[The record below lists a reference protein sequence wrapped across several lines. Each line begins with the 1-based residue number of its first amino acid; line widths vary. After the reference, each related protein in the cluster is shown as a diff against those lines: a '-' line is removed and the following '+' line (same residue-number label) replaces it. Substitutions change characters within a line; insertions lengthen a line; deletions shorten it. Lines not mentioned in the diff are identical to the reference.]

1 MVKLRTK
8 LINNTDKKLT
18 IFEQSSNG
26 AQTFVALLYPRD
38 VPTTTLTTTDVP
50 AKDDPTTTPTTT
62 DVPAKDDP
70 TTTPT
75 TTDVPA
81 KDDPTTTP
89 RTNSISGNS
98 RLTQELRNSYVYSV
112 DPNNSYAT
120 IRIWC
125 GKEAVLS
132 VSSDEAI
139 DSSTITIESKDG
151 VVFEKRSERRYD
163 CTQSTLEL

>member
-1 MVKLRTK
+1 
-8 LINNTDKKLT
+8 
-18 IFEQSSNG
+18 
-26 AQTFVALLYPRD
+26 
-38 VPTTTLTTTDVP
+38 
-50 AKDDPTTTPTTT
+50 
-62 DVPAKDDP
+62 
-70 TTTPT
+70 
-75 TTDVPA
+75 VPA

-98 RLTQELRNSYVYSV
+98 RLPQELRNSYVYSV

-125 GKEAVLS
+125 GQEVVLS

-151 VVFEKRSERRYD
+151 VVFEKRSEPRYD

>member
-38 VPTTTLTTTDVP
+38 VPTTTL
-50 AKDDPTTTPTTT
+50 
-62 DVPAKDDP
+62 
-70 TTTPT
+70 T

>member
-8 LINNTDKKLT
+8 LINNTDKKLV
-18 IFEQSSNG
+18 IYEQSSIG
-26 AQTFVALLYPRD
+26 AQTLVALLYPRD
-38 VPTTTLTTTDVP
+38 VPTTTPTTTDVP
-50 AKDDPTTTPTTT
+50 AEDDPTTTPTTT
-62 DVPAKDDP
+62 DVPAEDDS
-70 TTTPT
+70 TTTPKT
-75 TTDVPA
+75 S
-81 KDDPTTTP
+81 
-89 RTNSISGNS
+89 SISGNS
-98 RLTQELRNSYVYSV
+98 SLTQELHNSYVYSV

-125 GKEAVLS
+125 GQEVVLS

-151 VVFEKRSERRYD
+151 VVFEKRSEPRYD